1 MEGQAEPQGTLPS
14 GTRLQEY
21 VIEHVLGRPGRFGI
35 TYLARDTAHERM
47 VAVKE
52 FFPAEFVRREGEQ
65 MLPRSAEV
73 QSAVRWGLLAFIN
86 EARVLLRMEH
96 PSLIRVHRVFED
108 NGSAYFVMDYLPGQ
122 HLGHLLEQQGRLSET
137 RILDIL
143 TPVLEA
149 LEEAH
154 AEGFLHRD
162 IKPPNIF
169 FREDGAP
176 VLMDFGAGQNAM
188 RFKSRRIAESL
199 TAGYAAPEEYTLS
212 GKQGPWTDIYAL
224 GAVAYCAITGR
235 APLDAAERKYAAA
248 MVPAVQAGRNF
259 YGEALLQA
267 VDWALRLEAPRRP
280 QNIGEWRQALLGE
293 RSVPPL
299 PGEAVAEP
307 AAFEPAPAYRVP
319 AAAPVSFAAPEPAP
333 SPPKQRQSS
342 LVWIA
347 AAAMIGVIAAAV
359 VLTRTD
365 HSPAAPVAVTR
376 TAAAPTAPAASAPA
390 TAELPV
396 ATSSAFSQEPDVMER
411 VVAALKEQ
419 EAAEE
424 RERLLKEQQDLQIRE
439 QQAREPPPKP
449 APVAVPAAVVTAPAK
464 AVAEESGAIARA
476 RELEAE
482 VARLR
487 AEKEA
492 QQNAEAQARAAAEQD
507 AVQRAQAERERQQ
520 QIIARAR
527 ANCRL
532 PAPDLFSDGLM
543 TYDRALKVRG
553 AVKRGDAVRLPKV
566 ELPDGR
572 DAVFE
577 ITPDSCARIVR

>member
-1 MEGQAEPQGTLPS
+1 MEGQAEPQGALPS

-35 TYLARDTAHERM
+35 TYLARDTAHQRM
-47 VAVKE
+47 VAIKE
-52 FFPAEFVRREGEQ
+52 FFPAEFVRREGAQ
-65 MLPRSAEV
+65 LLPRSPEV

-86 EARVLLRMEH
+86 EARVLQRMEH

-122 HLGHLLEQQGRLSET
+122 HLGQLLEQQGRLSET
-137 RILDIL
+137 RILEIL
-143 TPVLEA
+143 TPVLDA

-169 FREDGAP
+169 FGDDGAP

-199 TAGYAAPEEYTLS
+199 TAGYAAPEEYVLS

-224 GAVAYCAITGR
+224 GAVAYRAITGR
-235 APLDAAERKYAAA
+235 APPDAAERKYAAA
-248 MVPAVQAGRNF
+248 MVPAEQAGRNF
-259 YGEALLQA
+259 YSEALLQA
-267 VDWALRLEAPRRP
+267 VDWALRLEASRRP

-299 PGEAVAEP
+299 PGEAAAVP
-307 AAFEPAPAYRVP
+307 APHQPPPVYRAPAPASY
-319 AAAPVSFAAPEPAP
+319 AAATPAP
-333 SPPKQRQSS
+333 LPSKPRQNS

-347 AAAMIGVIAAAV
+347 AAGMIAVIAAAV
-359 VLTRTD
+359 VLTR
-365 HSPAAPVAVTR
+365 SPAPAPATTSV
-376 TAAAPTAPAASAPA
+376 AAAPEVKPAAAVA
-390 TAELPV
+390 AVVTPV
-396 ATSSAFSQEPDVMER
+396 AASGELNREPDVMER
-411 VVAALKEQ
+411 VAAMLKEQ

-424 RERLLKEQQDLQIRE
+424 RERLLQEQQEL
-439 QQAREPPPKP
+439 QAREQASREAPPKP
-449 APVAVPAAVVTAPAK
+449 VAAALPAAVVTLPVPQAAP
-464 AVAEESGAIARA
+464 ESEALARA

-482 VARLR
+482 VARLL

-492 QQNAEAQARAAAEQD
+492 QQNAEALTRAAAEQ
-507 AVQRAQAERERQQ
+507 AAAQRAQSESERQQ
-520 QIIARAR
+520 QIIADAR
-527 ANCRL
+527 AHCRL

-577 ITPDSCARIVR
+577 ITPDSCARLVR